1 MDAAYSLT
9 PRLLLVGICSL
20 LALLVLV
27 FLLGMEVG
35 RLSVLPAAP
44 PPAAA
49 ASGRTPGLFG
59 AAGACPLRQE
69 LLGACFC
76 RPLPALARGGLD
88 V

>member
-35 RLSVLPAAP
+35 RLSVLPAAKSTPLQPRPLQP
-44 PPAAA
+44 PPAVAHR
-49 ASGRTPGLFG
+49 ASSV
-59 AAGACPLRQE
+59 PL
-69 LLGACFC
+69 A
-76 RPLPALARGGLD
+76 PAR
-88 V
+88 